1 MRIILI
7 TVLIFFTSFVQAKKQ
22 SSSQS
27 KGDGFTA
34 YAALGENL
42 RPFSFR
48 LGYANWEV
56 GQLNGLYGF
65 NKIFHLDDR
74 YYSGFGFA
82 LTTTVGFYG
91 AVGIKAK
98 LWFIPIRCELA
109 AIMDA
114 KALTQSGA
122 LIGVTYGF

>member
-1 MRIILI
+1 MRSCSIVILG
-7 TVLIFFTSFVQAKKQ
+7 LFLSFGAKGQ
-22 SSSQS
+22 P
-27 KGDGFTA
+27 GGFSA

-48 LGYANWEV
+48 LGYNDWEV

-65 NKIFHLDDR
+65 NKALHLNDK
-74 YYSGFGFA
+74 YYSAVGFA

-91 AVGIKAK
+91 ALGYKKK
-98 LWFIPIRCELA
+98 LWVIPFRFELA
-109 AIMDA
+109 SIMDI
-114 KALTQSGA
+114 KGLTQSGA

>member
-1 MRIILI
+1 MRMFLI
-7 TVLIFFTSFVQAKKQ
+7 CCLMIFFLSPKAQA
-22 SSSQS
+22 
-27 KGDGFTA
+27 GDGFSG
-34 YAALGENL
+34 YLALGENL

-48 LGYANWEV
+48 LGYSDWEL

-65 NKIFHLDDR
+65 NKVFHLNER
-74 YYSGFGFA
+74 YYSALGFTVS
-82 LTTTVGFYG
+82 TTLGFYS
-91 AVGIKAK
+91 ALGIKAK
-98 LWFIPIRCELA
+98 LWVIPFRFELA